1 MKKSVILALGALF
14 LGNIAFSQSDEFQ
27 LTWGIV
33 EADAKKSD
41 SEITNPKKA
50 MNVKTWMERG
60 RRYLQVYTFDNVE
73 NVYYGTTKDQI
84 PLVMKTGAKS
94 ETTSG
99 DTTIMSFDR
108 MDFYLVGGKVV
119 RYARSGRAKEFFFPT
134 HTAALDVATEAYLKA
149 NELNVDGK
157 KTKVIG
163 EQLKVLSDLYQKE
176 ALFPYYS
183 KDYKSAAVY
192 YTKAGNIVKTG
203 LTGDVDSVRIAVLK
217 NCGEINKAAGN
228 YDQAI
233 DFYNDINAISAS
245 TEMYA
250 NIYYC
255 QLMKKDTTSAIN
267 TLLKVLNDFPNEPK
281 VSDYLN
287 QLIDMYIKTNQL
299 ENATAYLQKAIEA
312 DPQNTAYLF
321 NLGYLNE
328 TMNNSE
334 AAVENY
340 KKAISIDAN
349 EPNSNFNYGRILA
362 TKGNAVMKEADKLWG
377 KKGYQAKVD
386 EGKKLLKQSCDCFE
400 ICAENTPDKGLK
412 KNAYYNL
419 MQLYAQIGQMDK
431 SKAAREKYNE
441 L

>member
-33 EADAKKSD
+33 ETDAKKSD
-41 SEITNPKKA
+41 AEIANPKKA
-50 MNVKTWMERG
+50 SKITVWTERG
-60 RRYLQVYTFDNVE
+60 RRYLQVYNFDAE
-73 NVYYGTTKDQI
+73 NIYPGTTKEQI
-84 PLVMKTGAKS
+84 PLIMKCSAKS
-94 ETTSG
+94 EQTVG
-99 DTTIMSFDR
+99 DTTIQSFDR
-108 MDFYLVGGKVV
+108 IDFYIVNGKVAKYT
-119 RYARSGRAKEFFFPT
+119 RTGRAKDNFFPT
-134 HTAALDVATEAYLKA
+134 HSAALDVATEAYLKA
-149 NELNVDGK
+149 NELNLDGK
-157 KTKVIG
+157 KTKVIS
-163 EQLKVLSDLYQKE
+163 EQLKALADLYQKE

-183 KDYKSAAVY
+183 KDYKTAAVY

-233 DFYNDINAISAS
+233 SFYNDINAISAS

-255 QLMKKDTTSAIN
+255 QLMQKDTTSAVN
-267 TLLKVLNDFPNEPK
+267 TLLKVLNDFPNDPK

-312 DPQNTAYLF
+312 DPNNTAYIF

-328 TMNNSE
+328 TMNNRD
-334 AAVENY
+334 AAIENY
-340 KKAISIDAN
+340 KKAIAIDAN
-349 EPNSNFNYGRILA
+349 EPNSNFNYGRLLA
-362 TKGNAVMKEADKLWG
+362 ENGNAVMKEAEKLWG

-386 EGKKLLKQSCDCFE
+386 EGKKILKQSCDCFE
-400 ICAENTPDKGLK
+400 ICAENTQDKNLK

-419 MQLYAQIGQMDK
+419 MKLYAQIGLMDK
-431 SKAAREKYNE
+431 SKASREKYNE